1 MSIQKILIFSDC
13 YIYGGSEK
21 LMAFLLKNKILNESF
36 IFQYGYRKHREYEKG
51 LSNEGLLD
59 RQNNYALY
67 LLSNET
73 LFHEINSYKVNGF
86 IKKAI
91 KVPFFL
97 FEKFKIYFLW
107 NLLVFIYLLMKT
119 RPSLI
124 HINNGGYPAAKSCNI
139 LVVANYL
146 TSKAK
151 IVYQVNN
158 QARECTGYFE
168 RLYDKFIH
176 KNVNCF
182 INASHKAK
190 ERLVEKRNFDPNK
203 IMVVNNCVP
212 LPVVKF
218 NREALCKELNIP
230 LDSFFI
236 VEVAFLSERKGQRY
250 LIDALSDLYKKQLLS
265 KERVYCAFV
274 GNGEDEEFLKKHI
287 NELGLS
293 SNIFLLGY
301 RNNSED
307 FIAAS
312 DLFVL
317 PSIRDEDMPLV
328 LLSALG
334 YGKAIVA
341 TDFAG
346 ISQVIETDVNGV
358 LIQNDLD
365 TFTDNLANEI
375 YRLYNDQRLRA
386 ELGVNAQKTYK
397 NYSPET
403 YGLRLTQIYEQIYTS

>member
-1 MSIQKILIFSDC
+1 MVKQKILIFSDC

-21 LMAFLLKNKILNESF
+21 LMAFLLKNEILNSNF
-36 IFQYGYRKHREYEKG
+36 IFSYGYRKHSGYEIG
-51 LSNEGLLD
+51 LENEGLLG
-59 RQNNYALY
+59 RKGNLPMV

-73 LFHEINSYKVNGF
+73 LFYQINSLSISPLF
-86 IKKAI
+86 KKLL

-97 FEKFKIYFLW
+97 LEKIRIYFLW
-107 NLLVFIYLLMKT
+107 NLVVLMYFLLKAK
-119 RPSLI
+119 PDLI

-139 LVVANYL
+139 LVVANFL
-146 TSKAK
+146 TVKSK
-151 IVYQVNN
+151 IIYQVNN

-168 RLYDKFIH
+168 SVYDKFIH

-190 ERLVEKRNFDPNK
+190 QQLVEKRSFDSNK
-203 IMVVNNCVP
+203 IIVVNNCVP
-212 LPVVKF
+212 LPEIKF
-218 NREALCKELNIP
+218 NKEHIFKELNIP
-230 LDSFFI
+230 QDSFLI
-236 VEVAFLSERKGQRY
+236 LEVAFLSERKGQKY
-250 LIDALSDLYKKQLLS
+250 LIDALSELYKKQLFS
-265 KERVYCAFV
+265 KGKVYCAFV

-287 NELGLS
+287 KELGLN

-307 FIAAS
+307 FIAAC

-334 YGKAIVA
+334 YGKPIVA

-346 ISQVIETDVNGV
+346 ISQVIETNVNGV
-358 LIQNDLD
+358 LIQNDLA
-365 TFTDNLANEI
+365 TFTDNLTNEI
-375 YRLYNDQRLRA
+375 YRLYNNESLRTVFGA
-386 ELGVNAQKTYK
+386 NAKKKYK

-403 YGLRLTQIYEQIYTS
+403 YGQKLKQIYEQIYAS